1 MWRGK
6 YRSNDGI
13 CLDRM
18 THNWLIP
25 HSRTGIKRSVI
36 RERNELGKKGRQMKT
51 GGVDDDQQ
59 ETQLNTANG
68 GQIDRFRG
76 VLEWSTPFKC
86 GREDGLT

>member
-68 GQIDRFRG
+68 GANRSFP
-76 VLEWSTPFKC
+76 WST
-86 GREDGLT
+86 GVEHTV